1 MARIEDEIGKIPDP
15 VLRATLFEEVKKLKT
30 EKRFGLVFEEHL
42 PELVP
47 VYGAKVK
54 ARSLVARRGR
64 TFTETFK
71 VVRVHE
77 GIAEVEKNDGSREN
91 ISADDL
97 TVVRRSGEPI
107 YPALRPF
114 DRVRNGD
121 TTQPHHI
128 LIEADNYHALQLL
141 EYCYS
146 GKVDCI
152 YIDPPYNTGA
162 KDWKYNNDYVD
173 GNDTWRHSKWLS
185 MMTKRLELAKRLLKP
200 DTGVLIVTI
209 DEHEVHHLGM
219 LLEMLFP
226 DCYRQMVTIVITPG
240 GVTQGRF
247 SRVEEHALFCF
258 NKDAFVPASPDDLL
272 SVTIDK
278 KFSAAD
284 GWQSLIRRG
293 VGARR
298 EDRKGMFFPIYVE
311 PNTRKI
317 LGAGDP
323 LPFEQDPDWSVA
335 ESRTVAWPVRSDGE
349 LGRWRISP
357 VSFNKLLT
365 LGYVKLG
372 GYDEKR
378 KTWTVLYLQQKTI
391 KEIESGTLEIVG
403 RNEVTGAVELGL
415 GDSAIQLKPIK
426 TVWNRSA
433 HHAGSHGSTLLRTI
447 FGGSCNFSFPKSL
460 YSVRDSISS
469 IVRELT
475 DAVVVDF
482 FAGSGTTLNAVN
494 LLNATDNGNRQ
505 CILVTNNEVSEDEA
519 KTLTEQRHKPGSPEW
534 NKHGICQSVTF
545 PRSKYTML
553 GRRDDGSELEGE
565 YLTGRV
571 VTKEKARTFKQ
582 LGFTEGRLL
591 SLAQRKQLVSL
602 IDKVPQSKITAD
614 MPFFVDDEIPA
625 SILFDIRQAE
635 AWLEALEDQEHITDF
650 YLVTQE
656 NRAFTSIKQRVQE
669 LLGPVQLEEEEKRPL
684 KDGFSANLEYFK
696 LDFLDPTEVQ
706 MGRQFAAILPILWM
720 MAGARGPLPDAPDP
734 HAPWLIP
741 ADCPFAVLIQ
751 ERRFKEFHRHIEGRD
766 DLTHVFIVTN
776 SCSTY
781 HNLRE
786 EIEGPHVVQLYRD
799 YLQNFKINYG
809 KD

>member
-1 MARIEDEIGKIPDP
+1 MARIEDEIGKIADP
-15 VLRATLFEEVKKLKT
+15 VLRATLFDEVKKLKT

-54 ARSLVARRGR
+54 ARTLVARRGR
-64 TFTETFK
+64 TFTETFQ

-91 ISADDL
+91 ILVDEL
-97 TVVRRSGEPI
+97 TVVRRFGEPI
-107 YPALRPF
+107 YPALRTF

-121 TTQPHHI
+121 TSQPHHI

-185 MMTKRLELAKRLLKP
+185 MMRKRLILAKRLLKK
-200 DTGVLIVTI
+200 DGVLAIAIDDNEMAHLVCLLENKDIFDDFDRTIVTMVHNPRGNI
-209 DEHEVHHLGM
+209 TNNFARIHEYIIYLTPKSGQ
-219 LLEMLFP
+219 LLA
-226 DCYRQMVTIVITPG
+226 RSIVDNETP
-240 GVTQGRF
+240 RK
-247 SRVEEHALFCF
+247 L
-258 NKDAFVPASPDDLL
+258 
-272 SVTIDK
+272 
-278 KFSAAD
+278 
-284 GWQSLIRRG
+284 RRWG
-293 VGARR
+293 HYSRR
-298 EDRKGMFFPIYVE
+298 EERRSMFYPIYVH
-311 PNTRKI
+311 NNKVIRI
-317 LGAGDP
+317 GAQP
-323 LPFEQDPDWSVA
+323 PDEFHPS
-335 ESRTVAWPVRSDGE
+335 
-349 LGRWRISP
+349 
-357 VSFNKLLT
+357 
-365 LGYVKLG
+365 
-372 GYDEKR
+372 
-378 KTWTVLYLQQKTI
+378 
-391 KEIESGTLEIVG
+391 G
-403 RNEVTGAVELGL
+403 RNVDVGDGVIEVWPIDQHGVERRWNYAHSEIHSHFQRIIALPKDQGIDL
-415 GDSAIQLKPIK
+415 FLASELSPPK
-426 TVWNRSA
+426 TVWSA
-433 HHAGSHGSTLLRTI
+433 PELDAGGVYGS
-447 FGGSCNFSFPKSL
+447 SFVESVVKNKFPYPKSL
-460 YSVRDSISS
+460 YGVLKSIEPV
-469 IVRELT
+469 IIERP
-475 DAVVVDF
+475 DALIVDF

-494 LLNATDNGNRQ
+494 LINSKDNGNRQ
-505 CILVTNNEVSEDEA
+505 CILVTNNEVSEEES
-519 KTLTEQRHKPGSPEW
+519 TRLTNQGCKPGTDEW
-534 NKHGICQSVTF
+534 NQHGICQSVTF
-545 PRSKYTML
+545 SRSKYTML

-565 YLTGRV
+565 YLTGRMA
-571 VTKEKARTFKQ
+571 TKEKPRTFKQ

-591 SLAQRKQLVSL
+591 SLAQRKQLVAL

-656 NRAFTSIKQRVQE
+656 NRAFTSIKQQVQE
-669 LLGPVQLEEEEKRPL
+669 LLGPVLMEEEEKRPL
-684 KDGFSANLEYFK
+684 KDGFPANLEYFK
-696 LDFLDPTEVQ
+696 LDFLDPAEVQ
-706 MGRQFAAILPILWM
+706 MGRQFAAILPVLWM

-751 ERRFKEFHRHIEGRD
+751 EKRFKEFYRHIEGRD

-776 SCSTY
+776 SASTY

-786 EIEGPHVVQLYRD
+786 EIEVPHVVQLYKD

>member
-1 MARIEDEIGKIPDP
+1 MARIEDEIGKIADP
-15 VLRATLFEEVKKLKT
+15 ILRATLFDEVKKLKS

-77 GIAEVEKNDGSREN
+77 GMAEVEKNDGSRES
-91 ISADDL
+91 IPVDEL
-97 TVVRRSGEPI
+97 TVVRRFGEPI

-121 TTQPHHI
+121 TSQPHHI

-162 KDWKYNNDYVD
+162 RNWKYNNDYVD

-185 MMTKRLELAKRLLKP
+185 MMKKRLELAMRLLKP
-200 DTGVLIVTI
+200 SGILCVTI
-209 DEHEVHHLGM
+209 DDYEVHNLKSFISHKMKAEILGTAVIKNNPAGRSTTRGFSITHEYALFVAKSDESSIGRLERTTAQKARYKEQDESGFYEWVNFRKHGGLNAFRKARPRLFYPIYANNTDIRIPEM
-219 LLEMLFP
+219 EWSQDAREWNVLEKPTNNEIVIWPVNPKGEEKTWKWGHETLLENLSEFTVRP
-226 DCYRQMVTIVITPG
+226 SQTGEPG
-240 GVTQGRF
+240 V
-247 SRVEEHALFCF
+247 
-258 NKDAFVPASPDDLL
+258 
-272 SVTIDK
+272 
-278 KFSAAD
+278 
-284 GWQSLIRRG
+284 
-293 VGARR
+293 
-298 EDRKGMFFPIYVE
+298 
-311 PNTRKI
+311 
-317 LGAGDP
+317 
-323 LPFEQDPDWSVA
+323 
-335 ESRTVAWPVRSDGE
+335 
-349 LGRWRISP
+349 
-357 VSFNKLLT
+357 
-365 LGYVKLG
+365 YVKSRLK
-372 GYDEKR
+372 DE
-378 KTWTVLYLQQKTI
+378 
-391 KEIESGTLEIVG
+391 GTLPL
-403 RNEVTGAVELGL
+403 TWW
-415 GDSAIQLKPIK
+415 DKPTYSAQD
-426 TVWNRSA
+426 
-433 HHAGSHGSTLLRTI
+433 HGTNFLEKI
-447 FGGSCNFSFPKSL
+447 FGASNSFPFPKSKYAVL
-460 YSVRDSISS
+460 DCLKVAGADKQ
-469 IVRELT
+469 
-475 DAVVVDF
+475 DALIVDF
-482 FAGSGTTLNAVN
+482 FAGSGTTLNSV
-494 LLNATDNGNRQ
+494 LEMNAADNGNRQ
-505 CILVTNNEVSEDEA
+505 CILITNNELGEDEA
-519 KTLTEQRHKPGSPEW
+519 KILTEQGYRPGTGEW
-534 NKHGICQSVTF
+534 SKHGICQSVTF

-565 YLTGRV
+565 YLTGRM
-571 VTKEKARTFKQ
+571 VTKEKHRTFKQ
-582 LGFTEGRLL
+582 LSFVEGRLL
-591 SLAQRKQLVSL
+591 SLAQRKQLVAL
-602 IDKVPQSKITAD
+602 IDRVPQSKITAD
-614 MPFFVDDEIPA
+614 MPFFMDEEIPA
-625 SILFDIRQAE
+625 SVLFDIRQTE

-656 NRAFTSIKQRVQE
+656 NRVFSSIKQQVQE
-669 LLGPVQLEEEEKRPL
+669 LLGPVLLEEEEKRPL

-706 MGRQFAAILPILWM
+706 MGRQFAAILPVLWM

-751 ERRFKEFHRHIEGRD
+751 EKRFKEFQRHIERRD
-766 DLTHVFIVTN
+766 DLTHIFIVTN

-786 EIEGPHVVQLYRD
+786 EIEGPQVVQLYRD

-809 KD
+809 KE